1 MQKLKKNIFI
11 SFIILIFFGNIT
23 FAKENKILIKVN
35 NEIITTIDI
44 LNEINFLSIM
54 NKEFRSIE
62 KKEKINIAKNSLIKQ
77 KIKFIEISKYK
88 KNLNLDNSIFENI
101 VKSYFINFQINNL
114 NEFEVF
120 FNKQNLDPTFI
131 KKKILVDTFWNR
143 LIYEKFSQN
152 VKINRDEIKKS
163 ILKKGTQKEY
173 LLSEIVFNIE
183 DKEKLNTKVQKITK
197 TIKDKNFA
205 EAALNFSISDSS
217 KNGGELGWIQ
227 ESVLSDKIINEV
239 RKTKIGDFT
248 NSIIIPGGFIILNLE
263 NVREI
268 KKDIDPDKEF
278 KIIIEK
284 KTNEQLKIFSNI
296 YLNKLKKNIK
306 LNET

>member
-101 VKSYFINFQINNL
+101 VKSYFINFQINDL

-163 ILKKGTQKEY
+163 ILKKGIQREY

-183 DKEKLNTKVQKITK
+183 DKEKLDTKVQNITK

-217 KNGGELGWIQ
+217 KNGGQLGWIQ
-227 ESVLSDKIINEV
+227 ESVLSDKIINEI

-268 KKDIDPDKEF
+268 KKDIDPDKEI

-296 YLNKLKKNIK
+296 YLKKLKKNIK

>member
-1 MQKLKKNIFI
+1 M
-11 SFIILIFFGNIT
+11 
-23 FAKENKILIKVN
+23 
-35 NEIITTIDI
+35 
-44 LNEINFLSIM
+44 
-54 NKEFRSIE
+54 
-62 KKEKINIAKNSLIKQ
+62 
-77 KIKFIEISKYK
+77 
-88 KNLNLDNSIFENI
+88 
-101 VKSYFINFQINNL
+101 
-114 NEFEVF
+114 
-120 FNKQNLDPTFI
+120 
-131 KKKILVDTFWNR
+131 
-143 LIYEKFSQN
+143 
-152 VKINRDEIKKS
+152 KINRDEIKKS
-163 ILKKGTQKEY
+163 ILKKGIQKEY

-183 DKEKLNTKVQKITK
+183 DEEKLDTKVQNITK
-197 TIKDKNFA
+197 IIKDKNFA

-227 ESVLSDKIINEV
+227 ESVLSDKIINEI

-268 KKDIDPDKEF
+268 KKDIDPDKEI

>member
-101 VKSYFINFQINNL
+101 VKNYFINFQINNL

-120 FNKQNLDPTFI
+120 FNKQNLNPIFI
-131 KKKILVDTFWNR
+131 KKK
-143 LIYEKFSQN
+143 
-152 VKINRDEIKKS
+152 
-163 ILKKGTQKEY
+163 
-173 LLSEIVFNIE
+173 
-183 DKEKLNTKVQKITK
+183 
-197 TIKDKNFA
+197 
-205 EAALNFSISDSS
+205 NFS
-217 KNGGELGWIQ
+217 
-227 ESVLSDKIINEV
+227 
-239 RKTKIGDFT
+239 RYF
-248 NSIIIPGGFIILNLE
+248 LE
-263 NVREI
+263 
-268 KKDIDPDKEF
+268 
-278 KIIIEK
+278 
-284 KTNEQLKIFSNI
+284 
-296 YLNKLKKNIK
+296 
-306 LNET
+306 